1 MMRQRGMPPEAPVPF
16 PINRDVPKGGLRWKF
31 IIKRK
36 IRMDEDLIKDTFIIS
51 INKQKIKRNITVI
64 KIVLIVLSIYILFA
78 IYVWVTV
85 FSSLPKQFKPDGL
98 QILKIIINPFVLLSG
113 VILNILSGFF
123 VLRGNLL
130 INQAISQN
138 DALVFNKGYNYFY
151 RSSILALIL
160 SAITLAHAIFNCF
173 ILNK

>member
-51 INKQKIKRNITVI
+51 INKQKIKRNIAVI
-64 KIVLIVLSIYILFA
+64 KIILVVLSIYILFA
-78 IYVWVTV
+78 IYVWATV
-85 FSSLPKQFKPDGL
+85 FSSLPKQFKPDAL
-98 QILKIIINPFVLLSG
+98 QILKIFINPFVLFSGIILNTLSG
-113 VILNILSGFF
+113 VF
-123 VLRGNLL
+123 VLKGNLL

-138 DALVFNKGYNYFY
+138 DASVFNKGYNYFY
-151 RSSILALIL
+151 RSSMLTLIL
-160 SAITLAHAIFNCF
+160 SAVALVHAILNYF